1 MYYYCREGT
10 LLGCI
15 YFQLG
20 ELLEHKK
27 LIFVF
32 IMQEINSTLIRFIQ
46 GREAK

>member
-1 MYYYCREGT
+1 MCYYCREGT
-10 LLGCI
+10 LPGCV

-20 ELLEHKK
+20 ELLEHNK

-32 IMQEINSTLIRFIQ
+32 IMQEMNSTLIRFMQ